1 MMEGRSPRGCPPGGG
16 RSPLGCPP
24 GGEGFAISRRALV
37 AFLGLLVVA
46 PAMAQ
51 GVQLGPYKD
60 GMFAHP
66 RVLEERD
73 GGAYRVHDYR
83 EGRDV
88 NGRDEVPGRT
98 VRSRYTSFRPRGVS
112 GEASVHVGGR
122 AVGYGYAGDTSSPAV
137 IALYVHGRGGDRR
150 QGMNDRSFGGNFNRL
165 KNLMVRNGG
174 LFVAPD
180 MPDDPNAGVAA
191 VKAILARHGASGS
204 AVVACGSQGAAV
216 CYGLMD
222 DAEAANRM
230 AGIALLGGFADGDV
244 VRSVAVRAG
253 RVPVVI
259 AHGSRDTVYPVRQS
273 EALYGALRA
282 AGHPVRMHVFQSG
295 IHGTPIRMLDWR
307 ETINWMLRGGRG

>member
-1 MMEGRSPRGCPPGGG
+1 MTGLRP
-16 RSPLGCPP
+16 
-24 GGEGFAISRRALV
+24 FAARAARIAV
-37 AFLGLLVVA
+37 ASWLGLLVALPVG
-46 PAMAQ
+46 AQ
-51 GVQLGPYKD
+51 TVQLGSYKD
-60 GMFAHP
+60 RMFAHP

-98 VRSRYTSFRPRGVS
+98 VRSRYTSFRPRGLS
-112 GEASVHVGGR
+112 GEDAVQVGGR
-122 AVGYGYAGDTSSPAV
+122 TVGYGYAGDTSAPAV

-150 QGMNDRSFGGNFNRL
+150 QGMDDRSFGGNFNRL

-174 LFVAPD
+174 LYVAPD
-180 MPDDPNAGVAA
+180 MPDDPAAGVAA
-191 VKAILARHGASGS
+191 VKAILARYGASGN

-216 CYGLMD
+216 CYGLMN
-222 DAEAANRM
+222 DADAANRM
-230 AGIALLGGFADGDV
+230 AGVALLGGFAERDV
-244 VRSVAVRAG
+244 VRSAAVRAG

-273 EALYGALRA
+273 EALYTALRG

-307 ETINWMLRGGRG
+307 ETINWMLRGGR

>member
-1 MMEGRSPRGCPPGGG
+1 MTGLRPGTALPAEGARGWW
-16 RSPLGCPP
+16 
-24 GGEGFAISRRALV
+24 RR
-37 AFLGLLVVA
+37 LLVSFFAMVVA
-46 PAMAQ
+46 LPVAAQ
-51 GVQLGPYKD
+51 GVQLGSYKD
-60 GMFAHP
+60 RMFAHP
-66 RVLEERD
+66 RVIEERD

-98 VRSRYTSFRPRGVS
+98 VRSRYTSYRPRGVT
-112 GEASVHVGGR
+112 GESSAGG
-122 AVGYGYAGDTSSPAV
+122 VGYAYAGDTSSPAV
-137 IALYVHGRGGDRR
+137 MAIYVHGRGGDRR

-174 LFVAPD
+174 LYVAPD

-191 VKAILARHGASGS
+191 VKAILAKHGASGN

-216 CYGLMD
+216 CYALMD
-222 DAEAANRM
+222 DADAVNRL
-230 AGIALLGGFADGDV
+230 AGVALLGGFADRGV
-244 VRSVAVRAG
+244 ARSAAVRAG
-253 RVPVVI
+253 RVPVAI
-259 AHGSRDTVYPVRQS
+259 AHGSRDSVYPVRDA

-295 IHGTPIRMLDWR
+295 IHGTPIRMIDWR